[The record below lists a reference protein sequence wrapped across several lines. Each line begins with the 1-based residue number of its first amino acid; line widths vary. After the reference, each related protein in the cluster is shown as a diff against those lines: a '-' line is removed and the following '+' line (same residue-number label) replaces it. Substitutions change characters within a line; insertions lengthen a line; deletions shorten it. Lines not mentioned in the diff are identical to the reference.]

1 MNPTADVVGDAL
13 GVADRGWL
21 EVRLCEG
28 FRTPARRPYPHAPT
42 AGVRKAPMDEI
53 ARGGATTVRRALRGF
68 DRDADADEGGGTPS
82 DAIRVLEPAGT
93 AHNPS
98 VLARVL
104 SK

>member
-1 MNPTADVVGDAL
+1 MLQPVDERHCSVGSCSFGD
-13 GVADRGWL
+13 GRN
-21 EVRLCEG
+21 VRKCEG

-53 ARGGATTVRRALRGF
+53 ARGGASTVRRALRGF
-68 DRDADADEGGGTPS
+68 DRHAYADEDGGTSS
-82 DAIRVLEPAGT
+82 DAVAVLEPAG

-98 VLARVL
+98 LLAQIL